1 MGVEATGVCFVRKG
15 ERVSSGVYNPK
26 DHDCD
31 AYELR
36 RCAFCREP
44 VCERCWDYVTNRH
57 CDECFAK
64 LERIKRKP
72 R

>member
-1 MGVEATGVCFVRKG
+1 M
-15 ERVSSGVYNPK
+15 SSGVYDPK

-36 RCAFCREP
+36 RCSFCGEP
-44 VCERCWDYVTNRH
+44 VCERCWEYVTNRH